1 MEEIRERTPY
11 RNLYFESK
19 GVPPLEKHLFLPWN
33 GSLAT
38 IPSSWAEV
46 LEAKRKLSPG
56 SRSLLSDVLVYSK
69 AASMAEL
76 TLMPAPGEQ
85 FWIDIQCVDQLL
97 NKVETAVF
105 AKVMLGFICKLR
117 SFDLSRHIPD

>member
-1 MEEIRERTPY
+1 MFG
-11 RNLYFESK
+11 NLYIESK

-38 IPSSWAEV
+38 IPSSWGEI
-46 LEAKRKLSPG
+46 LEANRKLFTD
-56 SRSLLSDVLVYSK
+56 SRSLLSDDLVYSK
-69 AASMAEL
+69 AASMAEW

-105 AKVMLGFICKLR
+105 AKVML
-117 SFDLSRHIPD
+117 